1 MFKRFK
7 KKSPE
12 LFCPANGEV
21 LAIEAVSDPVFA
33 SKAMGDG
40 YAVEPTDGNIY
51 SPIVGKVA
59 SIFPTKHAIGLV
71 TDDGTEVLVHI
82 GIDTVELNGEGFDVL
97 VSEGAAVTAN
107 TQLAQVDL
115 DYLRSKEK
123 PVTTMVIFTNLQ
135 DKTIKVKTGTAEA
148 KAVLGNL

>member
-7 KKSPE
+7 KKSLE
-12 LFCPANGEV
+12 LFCPANGKV
-21 LAIEAVSDPVFA
+21 LAITAVNDQVFA

-40 YAVEPTDGNIY
+40 YAVEPIDGSIY
-51 SPIVGKVA
+51 APVVGKVA

-71 TDDGTEVLVHI
+71 TENGIEVLVHI
-82 GIDTVELNGEGFDVL
+82 GIDTVELNGEGFDIL
-97 VSEGAAVTAN
+97 VSEGEAVTSD

-123 PVTTMVIFTNLQ
+123 PVTTMIVFTNLT
-135 DKTIKVKTGTAEA
+135 DKTIKVKEGTAQA
-148 KAVLGNL
+148 KAVIGNL